1 MTVKITRGG
10 YAGIIM
16 LLAMIFIIS
25 LLTAESY
32 DSILFLDFIYSCR
45 VCATVIAISVIIL
58 VSLQDSLFTI
68 ANISYAFFV
77 MFQFGIPFL
86 YALNPNYYNFYTTL
100 FDEKILN
107 NSVIYTTL
115 CILFW
120 CIGTIACISSCETAK
135 YKILFSRFS
144 IMEDTEHLKCALRF
158 LIVITGLIVISLY
171 TYYAFFTLQN
181 GFSQE
186 TRRMLSSNALFR
198 FGNAFFLPACILYRC
213 YSTRTY
219 WGMLQV
225 IDIPVLYVCGAS
237 LIIGDRMTGISWLMV
252 LFYDIYSSYREKR
265 NKIVINALL
274 CVGIFLLGA
283 LSAFIAYNRVASAGE
298 QMGIWD
304 IIRTGVLA
312 RIIEEL
318 GFNFYSISFVSLF
331 VPSSYNYQYGLSY
344 ANSFLSLI
352 PSTFDFWG
360 IKQHIINPT
369 QWLLVANHAEFGSL
383 LDFGTGF
390 SFIAETYMNFS
401 WLGCIVSLVGPSFLR
416 NIFGRYFISNN
427 WERYVRLICL
437 FILITFPRRSL
448 VESLIVI
455 EYAIF
460 FMGLYLI
467 ITGRFF
473 RCYVENNR

>member
-1 MTVKITRGG
+1 
-10 YAGIIM
+10 
-16 LLAMIFIIS
+16 
-25 LLTAESY
+25 
-32 DSILFLDFIYSCR
+32 
-45 VCATVIAISVIIL
+45 
-58 VSLQDSLFTI
+58 
-68 ANISYAFFV
+68 
-77 MFQFGIPFL
+77 
-86 YALNPNYYNFYTTL
+86 
-100 FDEKILN
+100 
-107 NSVIYTTL
+107 
-115 CILFW
+115 
-120 CIGTIACISSCETAK
+120 
-135 YKILFSRFS
+135 
-144 IMEDTEHLKCALRF
+144 
-158 LIVITGLIVISLY
+158 
-171 TYYAFFTLQN
+171 
-181 GFSQE
+181 
-186 TRRMLSSNALFR
+186 
-198 FGNAFFLPACILYRC
+198 
-213 YSTRTY
+213 
-219 WGMLQV
+219 
-225 IDIPVLYVCGAS
+225 
-237 LIIGDRMTGISWLMV
+237 MTGISWFMV
-252 LFYDIYSSYREKR
+252 LFYDIYSSYRGK

-298 QMGIWD
+298 QVGIWD

-369 QWLLVANHAEFGSL
+369 QWLHCFTCWAF
-383 LDFGTGF
+383 
-390 SFIAETYMNFS
+390 
-401 WLGCIVSLVGPSFLR
+401 FLS

-473 RCYVENNR
+473 RHYVENNR

>member
-1 MTVKITRGG
+1 
-10 YAGIIM
+10 
-16 LLAMIFIIS
+16 
-25 LLTAESY
+25 
-32 DSILFLDFIYSCR
+32 
-45 VCATVIAISVIIL
+45 
-58 VSLQDSLFTI
+58 
-68 ANISYAFFV
+68 
-77 MFQFGIPFL
+77 
-86 YALNPNYYNFYTTL
+86 
-100 FDEKILN
+100 
-107 NSVIYTTL
+107 
-115 CILFW
+115 
-120 CIGTIACISSCETAK
+120 
-135 YKILFSRFS
+135 
-144 IMEDTEHLKCALRF
+144 
-158 LIVITGLIVISLY
+158 
-171 TYYAFFTLQN
+171 
-181 GFSQE
+181 
-186 TRRMLSSNALFR
+186 
-198 FGNAFFLPACILYRC
+198 
-213 YSTRTY
+213 
-219 WGMLQV
+219 
-225 IDIPVLYVCGAS
+225 
-237 LIIGDRMTGISWLMV
+237 
-252 LFYDIYSSYREKR
+252 
-265 NKIVINALL
+265 
-274 CVGIFLLGA
+274 
-283 LSAFIAYNRVASAGE
+283 
-298 QMGIWD
+298 MGIWD

-427 WERYVRLICL
+427 WERYVRLMCL

-473 RCYVENNR
+473 RRYVENNR